1 MTSTTKKL
9 TGLPLLS
16 AIKEELGS
24 VIQAENISEM
34 DLFLAAQQLIEIS
47 RSEYIEPEF
56 REQAEK
62 AGYYSHAVDTAI
74 TKMQS
79 SLWRNETTGWHD
91 EDDPMRFQE
100 KQKDFLTT
108 GRRHLLVE
116 RFDA

>member
-9 TGLPLLS
+9 TGLSLLN
-16 AIKEELGS
+16 AVKEELGS
-24 VIQAENISEM
+24 VIQAEEVSEM

-74 TKMQS
+74 TKNAIIT
-79 SLWRNETTGWHD
+79 LA
-91 EDDPMRFQE
+91 
-100 KQKDFLTT
+100 K
-108 GRRHLLVE
+108 
-116 RFDA
+116 